1 MKTEYIKATRLKPRD
16 YVGKDLRSPKY
27 RMRVVD
33 NKLRSKVKYPK
44 QEIYDVL
51 DGNG

>member
-1 MKTEYIKATRLKPRD
+1 MNTEFVKVERLKPRD

-33 NKLRSKVKYPK
+33 NKPKKKLKYPK

-51 DGNG
+51 GWNG